1 MHLATSTD
9 GARAVLPL
17 YLQVAGD
24 MRQLIQNGAY
34 KPGDRLP
41 SVRELRRRYRVS
53 TATIVEAYVRLER
66 DGVVRARER
75 SGFFAAFPSN
85 VAEPTVPRSVL
96 PPVEVETGELIA
108 NVLRGVNSRNLVP
121 LGIAAPS
128 VELLPTRELNRALRR
143 AAARQPLHSAMYE
156 HLSGNPALRRQ
167 IVRLQF
173 TAGFNGSPEDVV
185 ITNGGLEAL
194 NLALRAVVKP
204 GEVVAVESPTYF
216 GILQAIESLGVQA
229 VEVPSHP
236 KHGINLELLEHAI
249 RRHRAKAVVVMTN
262 CHNPLGTIMTDAA
275 KKQLVELTHHH
286 DVAVIEDDIYGD
298 LAYGQVRPR
307 TAKSYDRK
315 GLVLLCGS
323 FSKVLAPGLRV
334 GWIEAGRFRP
344 QAEVLKSITSLST
357 SSLPQLAVLDLL
369 ESGFYDRF
377 IRRLRIHLED
387 HIRRYSSAIAELF
400 PEGTRMSK
408 PAGGSILW
416 LQLQG
421 KTDGTKLYRRAL
433 QDGISIV
440 PGEVFSASGKHRSFI
455 RISCG
460 SPWSSR
466 IERALATLAQL
477 ARE

>member
-1 MHLATSTD
+1 MHLSTRTD
-9 GARAVLPL
+9 GIDRELPL

-24 MRQLIQNGAY
+24 MRQLIANGAF
-34 KPGDRLP
+34 KPGERLP
-41 SVRELRRRYRVS
+41 SVRELRGRFRVS

-75 SGFFAAFPSN
+75 SGFFAAFPSK
-85 VAEPTVPRSVL
+85 VAEPAVQRSVL

-108 NVLRGVNSRNLVP
+108 NVLRGVNNRNLVP

-128 VELLPTRELNRALRR
+128 VDLLPTRELNRALRR
-143 AAARQPLHSAMYE
+143 AAAHQPLHSAMYE
-156 HLSGNPALRRQ
+156 HLTGNPALRRQ

-173 TAGFNGSPEDVV
+173 SAGFSGNPDDVV

-229 VEVPSHP
+229 VEVPAHP
-236 KHGINLELLEHAI
+236 KLGINLDLLDHAI
-249 RRHRAKAVVVMTN
+249 RRHKAKAVVVMTN

-275 KKQLVELTHHH
+275 KKQLVELTHRH

-298 LAYGQVRPR
+298 LAYSQIRPR
-307 TAKSYDRK
+307 IAKSYDRK

-334 GWIEAGRFRP
+334 GWIEGGRFR
-344 QAEVLKSITSLST
+344 ARIEVLKSITSLST

-369 ESGFYDRF
+369 ENGFYERF
-377 IRRLRIHLED
+377 IRRMRLRLED
-387 HIRRYSSAIAELF
+387 QVTRYRTAISQLF

-416 LQLQG
+416 LQLPG
-421 KTDGTKLYRRAL
+421 KADGTRLYRRAL
-433 QDGISIV
+433 QAGISIV

-460 SPWSSR
+460 SPWSPR

>member
-1 MHLATSTD
+1 MATSTD
-9 GARAVLPL
+9 AVNRNVPL

-24 MRQLIQNGAY
+24 VRQLIAHGAY
-34 KPGDRLP
+34 KPGDKLP

-75 SGFFAAFPSN
+75 SGFFAAHSPA
-85 VAEPTVPRSVL
+85 VADVTVQRSVL
-96 PPVEVETGELIA
+96 PPVEVGIGGLIA
-108 NVLRGVNSRNLVP
+108 DVLRGVNSRHLVP

-128 VELLPTRELNRALRR
+128 VDLLPIRELNRALRR
-143 AAARQPLHSAMYE
+143 AAARAPLHSAMYE

-167 IVRLQF
+167 IARLQF
-173 TAGFNGSPEDVV
+173 NSGYSGDPHDVV
-185 ITNGGLEAL
+185 VTNGGLEAL
-194 NLALRAVVKP
+194 NLALRAVTKP

-216 GILQAIESLGVQA
+216 GILQAIESLGVRA

-236 KHGINLELLEHAI
+236 KTGINLELLEHAI
-249 RRHRAKAVVVMTN
+249 RRHKAKAVVVMTN
-262 CHNPLGTIMTDAA
+262 CHNPQGTIMSDAA
-275 KKQLVELTHHH
+275 KKQLVELTHRH
-286 DVAVIEDDIYGD
+286 DIALIEDDIYGD
-298 LAYGQVRPR
+298 LAYSPVRPR

-334 GWIEAGRFRP
+334 GWIEAGRFR
-344 QAEVLKSITSLST
+344 ARVEVLKSIASLST
-357 SSLPQLAVLDLL
+357 SSLPQLAINDLL
-369 ESGFYDRF
+369 ESGFYEHYV
-377 IRRLRIHLED
+377 RRMRVRLED
-387 HIRRYSSAIAELF
+387 QVTRYSNAIAEIF
-400 PEGTRMSK
+400 PQGTRMSK

-416 LQLQG
+416 LQLPD
-421 KTDGTKLYRRAL
+421 KSDGTELYHRAL
-433 QDGISIV
+433 QAGISIV

-460 SPWSSR
+460 TPWSPR
-466 IERALATLAQL
+466 IERALATLAHL